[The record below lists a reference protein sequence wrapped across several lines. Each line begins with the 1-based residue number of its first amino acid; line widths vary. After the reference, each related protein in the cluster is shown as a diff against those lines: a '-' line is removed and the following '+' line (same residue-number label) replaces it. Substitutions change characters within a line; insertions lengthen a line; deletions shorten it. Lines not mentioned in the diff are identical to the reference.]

1 VKPSVLLRR
10 QLVKSKQLREQPR
23 KLPSKQQL
31 KSKPTLKQ
39 KPQML
44 NQQVKKSQ
52 KLLKRPKSQES
63 VNLVNRKEVKQLQL
77 RLLTK

>member
-1 VKPSVLLRR
+1 
-10 QLVKSKQLREQPR
+10 
-23 KLPSKQQL
+23 
-31 KSKPTLKQ
+31 
-39 KPQML
+39 ML